1 MASCPGTRDRGG
13 AFVVELHD
21 DGRVTLTNTAFARP
35 SWLLARLASPV
46 SRAIKAWI
54 TRRCLTALKA

>member
-1 MASCPGTRDRGG
+1 MLAQASEIGEG

-21 DGRVTLTNTAFARP
+21 DGRVTLTITAFARP

-46 SRAIKAWI
+46 SRAVQAWI
-54 TRRCLTALKA
+54 TRRYITALEA